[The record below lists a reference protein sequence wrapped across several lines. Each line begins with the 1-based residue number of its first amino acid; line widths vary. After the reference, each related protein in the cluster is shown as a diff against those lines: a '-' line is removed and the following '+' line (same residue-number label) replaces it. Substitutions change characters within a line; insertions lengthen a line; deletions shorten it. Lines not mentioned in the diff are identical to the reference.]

1 MDMERLESIDEV
13 ASSPKLAK
21 AYEKMQALIEVLGKR
36 DIPTDILTFIDA
48 RIKLINSFSGSDK
61 ARTKML
67 KSNYTQILKYIK
79 EKLALVP
86 KNHYLSLW
94 MVFGMLGGVVIS
106 SALSGTGF
114 MGMAQG
120 MGISM
125 GMLIGII
132 IGTNLDKQAEKNGN
146 QLEL

>member
-1 MDMERLESIDEV
+1 
-13 ASSPKLAK
+13 
-21 AYEKMQALIEVLGKR
+21 
-36 DIPTDILTFIDA
+36 
-48 RIKLINSFSGSDK
+48 
-61 ARTKML
+61 ML
-67 KSNYTQILKYIK
+67 KFIK

-86 KNHYLSLW
+86 KGHYASLW

-106 SALSGTGF
+106 SAFGSTGF
-114 MGMAQG
+114 LGMAQG